1 MTLVAPEEWRPQGI
15 DDLEPRAWEALR
27 EVERSVCVTAGAG
40 AGKTE
45 FLAQKGSY
53 LLETGLCPAPKRIL
67 AISFKRDA
75 ARNLSDRI
83 VARCAPDQ
91 ARRFVSMTFDGF
103 TKHMLDQFREAVPE
117 DFRPPANYAIAMD
130 TRDERNDFIRRH
142 SFGVA
147 ADRLGRA
154 VAECPLPI
162 VEVENER
169 AREILG
175 PYWRDQYEHFDRA
188 YLTFAMINRLVDYM
202 LRTNPGIRQALISTY
217 PYVFL
222 DEFQDTTTAQYDLV
236 RTAFGRSD
244 SVFTAVGDDKQKI
257 MGWAGAM
264 DAAFVRFTADFRAR
278 CTALQSNWRSHEDLV
293 AIQHAVAT
301 RIDPAVEHAIARGRR
316 TVDGTIAAIWEFPT
330 REDEVEGLAEW
341 IAGKVE
347 GGSVEPHDVA
357 ILVRM
362 LANNV
367 EDELAPAFTRHGLI
381 LRNVARNVGTIAIQD
396 LLAEELTQS
405 LLPFLR
411 LGAARRNADA
421 WAAARSVL
429 QWLESPDGEDEIAQ
443 ERAIAR
449 VEEISKRLRVRMG
462 RQAPDAAANV
472 RGVGRLALR
481 EIGEPLIRRATPS
494 YQRDADFER
503 VLEGFLLLLE
513 ESAELGGT
521 WNEVLDRFEGI
532 GQVPLM
538 TVHKSKGLEFHTVI
552 FFGLDSRSWRS
563 LQPGAEEELKAFFV
577 ALTRAKQRAFFTYC
591 RGRGQPIEWLEELL
605 GDLLP
610 RVFFV

>member
-1 MTLVAPEEWRPQGI
+1 MTLVDPQDWRPQGI
-15 DDLEPRAWEALR
+15 DDLEPRAWDALR

-53 LLETGLCPAPKRIL
+53 LLETGLCPEPKRIL

-75 ARNLSDRI
+75 ARTLADRI
-83 VARCAPDQ
+83 AARCGRDQ
-91 ARRFVSMTFDGF
+91 ARRFVSMTFDAF
-103 TKHMLDQFREAVPE
+103 TKHMLDQFRDAIPE
-117 DFRPPANYAIAMD
+117 QYRPPANYGIAMG
-130 TRDERNDFIRRH
+130 TRDELNDFIRRH
-142 SFGVA
+142 EYGIA
-147 ADRLGRA
+147 ADRFGRA

-162 VEVENER
+162 ADVENER

-175 PYWRDQYEHFDRA
+175 AYWRDQYDHFDRA

-202 LRTNPGIRQALISTY
+202 LRTNSGIREALLGTY

-222 DEFQDTTTAQYDLV
+222 DEFQDTTEAQYGLV
-236 RTAFGRSD
+236 RTAFGDSD
-244 SVFTAVGDDKQKI
+244 GVFTAVGDDKQKI

-264 DAAFVRFTADFRAR
+264 DDAFVRFTADFHAR
-278 CTALQSNWRSHEDLV
+278 CIALQSNWRSHEDLV
-293 AIQHAVAT
+293 AIQHVVAA
-301 RIDPAVEHAIARGRR
+301 RIDPAVEHPIARGRR
-316 TVDGTIAAIWEFPT
+316 NVDGAIAAIWEFPT
-330 REDEVEGLAEW
+330 REDEVEGLGQW
-341 IAGKVE
+341 IAGEVE
-347 GGSVEPHDVA
+347 GGLVEPHDIA

-367 EDELAPAFTRHGLI
+367 EDELAPAFTRRGLN

-396 LLAEELTQS
+396 LLAEELTQT

-411 LGAARRNADA
+411 LGAMRRNANA
-421 WAAARSVL
+421 WAAAHAGL
-429 QWLESPDGEDEIAQ
+429 QWLESPDGDDELAQ
-443 ERAIAR
+443 QRATAR
-449 VEEISKRLRVRMG
+449 VEKISKTLRVRMA
-462 RQAPDAAANV
+462 RQAPDVANV
-472 RGVGRLALR
+472 RVIGRLALN

-513 ESAELGGT
+513 ECAQPGGT
-521 WNEVLDRFEGI
+521 WNDVLDRFEGV

-538 TVHKSKGLEFHTVI
+538 TVHKSKGLEFHTMI

-563 LQPGAEEELKAFFV
+563 LQPGADEELKAFFV
-577 ALTRAKQRAFFTYC
+577 ALTRAEQRAFFTCC

-605 GDLLP
+605 GDLVP
-610 RVFFV
+610 RVIFA

>member
-1 MTLVAPEEWRPQGI
+1 MTLVAPEDWRPQGI
-15 DDLEPRAWEALR
+15 DDLEPRAWDALR

-53 LLETGLCPAPKRIL
+53 LLETGLCPEPKRIL

-75 ARNLSDRI
+75 ARNLADRI
-83 VARCAPDQ
+83 TARCNPEQ
-91 ARRFVSMTFDGF
+91 ARRLVSMTFDGF
-103 TKHMLDQFREAVPE
+103 TKHLLDQFRDAIPA
-117 DFRPPANYAIAMD
+117 DYRPPTNYAIAMGS
-130 TRDERNDFIRRH
+130 RDEINDFARRH
-142 SFGVA
+142 DYGLA
-147 ADRLGRA
+147 ADRFGRA
-154 VAECPLPI
+154 VAECSLPI
-162 VEVENER
+162 AHVENER
-169 AREILG
+169 AREILAA
-175 PYWRDQYEHFDRA
+175 YWRDQYEHFDRA

-202 LRTNPGIRQALISTY
+202 LRTNPGIRQALLGTY

-222 DEFQDTTTAQYDLV
+222 DEFQDTTEAQYGLV
-236 RTAFGRSD
+236 RTAFGDSD

-264 DAAFVRFTADFRAR
+264 DDAFGRFTADFDAR
-278 CTALQSNWRSHEDLV
+278 RVALQSNWRSHEDLV
-293 AIQHAVAT
+293 AIQHVVAA
-301 RIDPAVEHAIARGRR
+301 RIDPAVEHPIARGRR
-316 TVDGTIAAIWEFPT
+316 TVDGAVAAIWEFPT
-330 REDEVEGLAEW
+330 RDDEVEGLAEW
-341 IAGKVE
+341 IAGEVE
-347 GGSVEPHDVA
+347 GGLVEPQDIA

-367 EDELAPAFTRHGLI
+367 EDELAPAFTGRGLT

-396 LLAEELTQS
+396 LLAEDLTQT

-411 LGAARRNADA
+411 LGAARRNAGA
-421 WAAARSVL
+421 WAAAQSAL
-429 QWLESPDGEDEIAQ
+429 QWLESPDGDDELAQ
-443 ERAIAR
+443 QRATAR
-449 VEEISKRLRVRMG
+449 VEEISKVLRIRMA
-462 RQAPDAAANV
+462 RDAPDGPNV
-472 RGVGRLALR
+472 RGVGQLVLH

-494 YQRDADFER
+494 YQRDPDFER
-503 VLEGFLLLLE
+503 VLDGFLLLLE

-521 WNEVLDRFEGI
+521 WIDVLDRFEGI

-577 ALTRAKQRAFFTYC
+577 ALTRAEQRAFFTYC

-610 RVFFV
+610 RVALN